1 MQTAIIGLGNIGKRP
16 IAARLTAGGIDV
28 IVSERHL
35 DKARQLAA
43 KRKRC
48 SMALGVLR

>member
-1 MQTAIIGLGNIGKRP
+1 MQTAIIGLGNIGAT

-43 KRKRC
+43 NRKRC